1 MTPPTFFVD
10 ETYGLRLIRLLQAID
25 LPAVSY
31 RDVPGIE
38 SGDRDLLTWRA
49 GRVSWPA
56 DPTLLAH
63 LGTSLTESAVIDAF
77 RRASGTTSRGGAR
90 QPLPLMLLPLCQRAA
105 VDRTQSYSPNVAF

>member
-10 ETYGLRLIRLLQAID
+10 ETYGLRLVRLLQAID

-49 GRVSWPA
+49 GRVGGDRRLPPGERDHLARRCATTAPA
-56 DPTLLAH
+56 NATTPL
-63 LGTSLTESAVIDAF
+63 SARC
-77 RRASGTTSRGGAR
+77 RRSYTIV
-90 QPLPLMLLPLCQRAA
+90 LP
-105 VDRTQSYSPNVAF
+105 